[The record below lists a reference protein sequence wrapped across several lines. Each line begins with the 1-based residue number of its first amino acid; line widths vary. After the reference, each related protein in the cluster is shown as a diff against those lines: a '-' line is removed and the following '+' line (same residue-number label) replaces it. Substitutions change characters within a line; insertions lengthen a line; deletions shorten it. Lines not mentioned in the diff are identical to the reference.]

1 MTLRAVK
8 FIEDGNKED
17 DKWKLES
24 TWSGDESQ
32 KIKLE
37 GKIDKCEV
45 SFTLTETDSK
55 TERVS
60 TKSFEG
66 TIDAARI
73 KMQGKWCSDEH
84 PHKQNFIFSFPHEI
98 PARMEFN
105 KDGVEVYE
113 NIMIDLE

>member
-8 FIEDGNKED
+8 FNIDGNPRD

-32 KIKLE
+32 EIKLE
-37 GKIDKCEV
+37 GEIDKCEV
-45 SFTLTETDSK
+45 RFTLKETDTK

-66 TIDAARI
+66 TLDAARI
-73 KMQGKWCSDEH
+73 
-84 PHKQNFIFSFPHEI
+84 
-98 PARMEFN
+98 
-105 KDGVEVYE
+105 
-113 NIMIDLE
+113 